1 MQKKVDVNVKK
12 MVSSEIAEK
21 LIDSGAAELMPNIFC
36 AVVIL
41 GTMPVSSCE
50 AERSFS
56 ALRRIKNYMRTTT
69 GQNRLSSLTLLHF
82 ERDIVNKILRNDMDS
97 LINTFASKHGR
108 ANYFF

>member
-1 MQKKVDVNVKK
+1 MDVNVKK

-56 ALRRIKNYMRTTT
+56 TLRRIKNYMRTTT

>member
-56 ALRRIKNYMRTTT
+56 TLRRIKNYMRTTT